1 MDYVILGIASCCV
14 ALLTFFSGFG
24 LGSLLLP
31 AFAFFFPLELA
42 VAATAVVHLANNLFK
57 LALMG
62 RFAHFKVAM
71 TFGLPAALASFAGA
85 KVLLGLS
92 HFQSLHDYT
101 AMGTTRSVDPLG
113 LAMGGLIIVFALL
126 DLLPRTQEL
135 SFPARAMPLGGLL
148 SGFFGGLSGHQGA
161 LRAAFLI
168 KAGLDR
174 NAFIGT
180 SVVCA
185 ILVDLVRL
193 SVYGSAYLNGSFLN
207 RELVNSQE
215 LGPLVLTAV
224 LCAFA
229 GSFLGKKLLHK
240 VTLKSVQTLV
250 GVLLLVLGAAIG
262 AGFV

>member
-1 MDYVILGIASCCV
+1 MDYAILGLASCLV

-42 VAATAVVHLANNLFK
+42 VAATAMVHLANNCFK

-62 RFAHFKVAM
+62 RFANLKVALA
-71 TFGLPAALASFAGA
+71 FGLPAALASFAGA
-85 KVLLGLS
+85 RVLLNLS
-92 HFQSLHDYT
+92 AFEPLAHYT
-101 AMGTTRSVDPLG
+101 AMGVSRSVNPLG

-126 DLLPRTQEL
+126 ELVPRTRDM
-135 SFPARAMPLGGLL
+135 SFPAKAMPFGGLL

-185 ILVDLVRL
+185 VLVDIVRL
-193 SVYGSAYLNGSFLN
+193 AVYGSAYLGGSFLSGTIEN
-207 RELVNSQE
+207 GDSLVS
-215 LGPLVLTAV
+215 LVLTAV
-224 LCAFA
+224 ICAFA
-229 GSFLGKKLLHK
+229 GTLLGKKLLHK
-240 VTLKSVQTLV
+240 VTLKTVQSLI
-250 GVLLLVLGAAIG
+250 GVLLLILGATIAVG
-262 AGFV
+262 VL

>member
-1 MDYVILGIASCCV
+1 
-14 ALLTFFSGFG
+14 
-24 LGSLLLP
+24 
-31 AFAFFFPLELA
+31 
-42 VAATAVVHLANNLFK
+42 
-57 LALMG
+57 
-62 RFAHFKVAM
+62 
-71 TFGLPAALASFAGA
+71 
-85 KVLLGLS
+85 LGLS
-92 HFQSLHDYT
+92 QFQPIAYYT
-101 AMGTTRSVDPLG
+101 AMGTERSVEPLG
-113 LAMGGLIIVFALL
+113 LAMGGLIIIFALL
-126 DLLPRTQEL
+126 DLLPRTQDL
-135 SFPARAMPLGGLL
+135 SFPAKAMPLGGLL

-193 SVYGSAYLNGSFLN
+193 SVYGSAFWAGTFLN
-207 RELVNSQE
+207 RELVDSKE

-240 VTLKSVQTLV
+240 VTLKSVQILV
-250 GVLLLVLGAAIG
+250 GFLLLVLGAAIG
-262 AGFV
+262 AGLV

>member
-1 MDYVILGIASCCV
+1 MDYIILGIASCCV

-42 VAATAVVHLANNLFK
+42 VAATAVVHLTNN
-57 LALMG
+57 
-62 RFAHFKVAM
+62 
-71 TFGLPAALASFAGA
+71 
-85 KVLLGLS
+85 
-92 HFQSLHDYT
+92 DYT
-101 AMGTTRSVDPLG
+101 AMGAMRSVDPLG

-135 SFPARAMPLGGLL
+135 SFPAKAMPLGGLL

-193 SVYGSAYLNGSFLN
+193 SVYGSAYLDGSFLN
-207 RELVNSQE
+207 RELVNSHE

-224 LCAFA
+224 LCAFG

>member
-1 MDYVILGIASCCV
+1 MDYVILGIASACV

-62 RFAHFKVAM
+62 RFAHLKVAM

-85 KVLLGLS
+85 KALLGLS
-92 HFQSLHDYT
+92 QFQPIAHYT
-101 AMGTTRSVDPLG
+101 AMGTERSVEPLA

-126 DLLPRTQEL
+126 DLLPRTQDL
-135 SFPARAMPLGGLL
+135 SFPTKAMPLGGLL

-193 SVYGSAYLNGSFLN
+193 AVYGTAYWHGSFLN
-207 RELVNSQE
+207 TE
-215 LGPLVLTAV
+215 LGNSHDLGALVLTAV

-240 VTLKSVQTLV
+240 VTLKSVQILV
-250 GVLLLVLGAAIG
+250 GFLLLILGAAIG
-262 AGFV
+262 AGLV

>member
-1 MDYVILGIASCCV
+1 MDYLLLGIASCCV

-42 VAATAVVHLANNLFK
+42 VAATAMVHLANNLFK

-62 RFAHFKVAM
+62 RFAHLKVAM

-85 KVLLGLS
+85 NALLGLS
-92 HFQSLHDYT
+92 HFEPLFDYT
-101 AMGTTRSVDPLG
+101 AMGAERSVEPLA
-113 LAMGGLIIVFALL
+113 LAMGALIIVFALL
-126 DLLPRTQEL
+126 DLWPRTREM
-135 SFPARAMPLGGLL
+135 SFPTKVMPLGGLL

-185 ILVDLVRL
+185 VMVDLVRL
-193 SVYGSAYLNGSFLN
+193 SVYGSAYLGGSFLN
-207 RELVNSQE
+207 REVE
-215 LGPLVLTAV
+215 DGRALGPLVLTAV

-250 GVLLLVLGAAIG
+250 GLLLLLLGGAIG
-262 AGFV
+262 AGLL